1 MIGFFW
7 SFGYSCAFLKDLMF
21 YVFGDIGFLGT
32 VAQFRVGH
40 TSERSRDSYA
50 VNLAC
55 VDHLE
60 VSLGPFKGRGV
71 QKTAKKGAE
80 QARGAWREPKGIY
93 VVGKGFSRGFGCA
106 PNPKLR
112 NSTQKPNV
120 PKHVEH

>member
-1 MIGFFW
+1 
-7 SFGYSCAFLKDLMF
+7 MF

-40 TSERSRDSYA
+40 TSERSRDSCA

-60 VSLGPFKGRGV
+60 VSPGPFKGGGPEDSEEGCRTG
-71 QKTAKKGAE
+71 
-80 QARGAWREPKGIY
+80 RGAWGEPRGIY
-93 VVGKGFSRGFGCA
+93 VVGKRFSRAFGCV

-112 NSTQKPNV
+112 NCTQKPNV